1 MPKTAPTINTRLWN
15 FKACA
20 GSRRGIPRVIR
31 TAGGGVGV
39 WDAPRSVLRLLERL
53 PIVTNPK
60 LNLATLVRAE

>member
-1 MPKTAPTINTRLWN
+1 M
-15 FKACA
+15 
-20 GSRRGIPRVIR
+20 IR